1 MVKSIFN
8 KVMWKNVD
16 VQKRIIG
23 YSKIIFE

>member
-16 VQKRIIG
+16 VQKRVIG